1 MRRRYLAERRYK
13 AFLSYSHR
21 DKRIAEWLH
30 RQLENYRLPAGID
43 LPEFRD
49 GIRPIFKDRDELP
62 ASDNLGSELE
72 AALAHSDALIV
83 LCSPNAAISPW
94 IAKEID
100 LFKRLNGDGR
110 VFPAVVDGDPP
121 FNMPPPLLVH
131 YEDGT
136 PTDTLAEPI
145 AADLRPGEDGRKL
158 GVQKLVAGLTGAAL
172 DELVDRHGQ
181 ERHRRMAIVAAL
193 SFLGMVVA
201 IGLALFALQQRD
213 TARAERGEANGLIE
227 FMLTDLREELEPVG
241 RLDLLDTVGER
252 AMEYYS
258 GQRLEDLTTEELA
271 RRSRAVQLVAE
282 MHNRRGDN
290 EQALPAFR
298 EAART
303 TSELLARNPDD
314 PDALFAHGQ
323 SEFWVGY
330 IAWQRGENAAA
341 RRALEEYARI
351 STRLAAMDPGNLDW
365 QMEESYA
372 LSNLG
377 TLAGDEGRHED
388 ALPLFEKSV
397 AIARRVAERKGRPP
411 SLLVELGLGLS
422 WVATTRQELFDFE
435 GSARTRRQEIALYEE
450 VLEADPGNS
459 KAQQAALFAK
469 GRLGWLMSL
478 FGRDEE
484 ARAAFDDAAR
494 LARILRERDPDDT
507 VTTEMA
513 ITVYTER
520 ARHFW
525 RLGLDRRASQDF
537 DMVDRLLTDLQ
548 KRDPEN
554 RDWAV
559 DTRASLE
566 LTRALSDR
574 SQMPAD
580 EMRRLALK
588 WLGQL
593 DPSRPNHRLLIVAA
607 HLLDGTALSRKGQAA
622 DAAAAYA
629 RAIAIETDNIGATAL
644 RAVAAQRIGQTALAG
659 QLRRRLAQMKVDP
672 SYDDRLPPS

>member
-1 MRRRYLAERRYK
+1 MAARRYK

-43 LPEFRD
+43 LPDFRS
-49 GIRPIFKDRDELP
+49 GIRPIFKDREELP
-62 ASDNLGSELE
+62 ASDNLGAELE
-72 AALAHSDALIV
+72 AALANSDALIV

-100 LFKRLNGDGR
+100 LFKRLNGDAR
-110 VFPAVVDGDPP
+110 VYPAVVDGDPP
-121 FNMPPPLLVH
+121 YNMPPPLLVH

-136 PTDTLAEPI
+136 PTEELAEPI
-145 AADLRPGEDGRKL
+145 AADLRPDEDGRKL
-158 GVQKLVAGLTGAAL
+158 GVQKLVAGLTGVPL

-181 ERHRRMAIVAAL
+181 ERHRRMAIIAGV
-193 SFLGMVVA
+193 FFIGMVFA
-201 IGLALFALQQRD
+201 LGLALYAIQQRD

-252 AMEYYS
+252 AMDYYA
-258 GQRLEDLTTEELA
+258 GQRLEDLTTDELA

-303 TSELLARNPDD
+303 TGELLARNPDD

-330 IAWQRGENAAA
+330 IAWQRGENETA
-341 RRALEEYARI
+341 RTALEEYARI
-351 STRLAAMDPGNLDW
+351 SSRLTAMDPTNLDW
-365 QMEESYA
+365 QLEESYA

-397 AIARRVAERKGRPP
+397 AIARRVAEKEGRPAN
-411 SLLVELGLGLS
+411 LLVELGLGLS

-435 GSARTRRQEIALYEE
+435 GSAKTRREEIALYDE
-450 VLEADPGNS
+450 VLAEDPGNS
-459 KAQQAALFAK
+459 EAQQAALFAK

-478 FGRDEE
+478 FGRDRE
-484 ARAAFDDAAR
+484 ARMAFDDAAR
-494 LARILRERDPDDT
+494 LARLLRERDPNDT

-513 ITVYTER
+513 ITVYAER
-520 ARHFW
+520 ARHYW
-525 RLGLDRRASQDF
+525 RRGLDRRATQDF
-537 DMVDRLLTDLQ
+537 ERVEQLLADLTA
-548 KRDPEN
+548 RDPEN
-554 RDWAV
+554 QDWAI

-566 LTRALSDR
+566 LTRALTDR
-574 SQMPAD
+574 NAMAPAR
-580 EMRRLALK
+580 MKRLAAK
-588 WLGQL
+588 WLGLL
-593 DPSRPNHRLLIVAA
+593 DPNRERHQLLIVAA
-607 HLLDGTALSRKGQAA
+607 HFLHGTALARESDRAGS
-622 DAAAAYA
+622 AAAYA
-629 RAIAIETDNIGATAL
+629 RAISIETDSIGATSL
-644 RAVAAQRIGQTALAG
+644 RAVAAQRIGQTALAS
-659 QLRRRLAQMKVDP
+659 QLRGKLAELKIDP
-672 SYDDRLPPS
+672 SYDDRLPLS